1 MTSWYVVPVRGKG
14 MEFTEL
20 FLERYGHVLERARRP
35 KAATLVEEPSAEAVR
50 AALGR
55 MAAWA
60 RETRERVLRQE
71 AATVRS
77 GHRPK
82 DWRPPM
88 TGEAL
93 RARRTAAGLTQRELA
108 AAAGVARSALSEI
121 ESPRKGRGKATPETW
136 ERLLG
141 ALARAE
147 AEAAT

>member
-1 MTSWYVVPVRGKG
+1 MTSWYVVPVRGEG
-14 MEFTEL
+14 MRFTEV
-20 FLERYGHVLERARRP
+20 FLSRYGHVLERARRP
-35 KAATLVEEPSAEAVR
+35 KVEASAEEPSAEAVR

-77 GHRPK
+77 GHGPAGWK
-82 DWRPPM
+82 PPM

-136 ERLLG
+136 DALLG
-141 ALARAE
+141 ALTRAE
-147 AEAAT
+147 AEAAK